1 MLRAFGLLAKLKGLR
16 GTAFDVFGYTEE
28 RKLERQLIA
37 DYFALVDEL
46 SAGLNPGNHEL
57 AVQLAGIP
65 EDIRGYGHIKLRSLK
80 AARAKWAKRSEEH
93 TSELPS
99 LMRISYAVFCLKK

>member
-28 RKLERQLIA
+28 RKLERQLIE

-46 SAGLNPGNHEL
+46 CAGLNNGNHAL
-57 AVQLAGIP
+57 DVQLAGIP
-65 EDIRGYGHIKLRSLK
+65 EDIRGYGHIKLRRLT
-80 AARAKWAKRSEEH
+80 AARAKWAKTLDTFRAQKH
-93 TSELPS
+93 
-99 LMRISYAVFCLKK
+99 VV